1 MNQRWGARC
10 KPATSAFNASDTRCE
25 SPQTV
30 LRHLFRNGALEKA
43 QCDAGFCAAL
53 GFGANASQALAQC
66 EAQGYGVFPC
76 TSTVYDWRDG
86 TLAPEVDWPALL
98 ASQVCEN
105 AGAAAWSKGPG
116 SARSRPCGHPPPG
129 SPHPPACAQTDGEA
143 SRPNGEASPRG
154 LRAVKAAAAL
164 WCHAKVADPAADYLY
179 P

>member
-1 MNQRWGARC
+1 MQDRTHDPLPPLPPLLRRSARC

-30 LRHLFRNGALEKA
+30 LRHLFRNSALEQA
-43 QCDAGFCAAL
+43 QCEAGFCAAL

-105 AGAAAWSKGPG
+105 AGAAAWSKCPG
-116 SARSRPCGHPPPG
+116 LARSQVPTRPPAARE
-129 SPHPPACAQTDGEA
+129 SHPPAC
-143 SRPNGEASPRG
+143 SRTEPLGPMEKPR
-154 LRAVKAAAAL
+154 LAA
-164 WCHAKVADPAADYLY
+164 CVP
-179 P
+179 